1 MIGIAIKED
10 GLISNSYFNI
20 KIDGN
25 TREDAILTTKGINE
39 AIKYASENNINYIKL
54 EKGKYIID
62 VVDNEITLMSN
73 IELDLNGSTLNVLSN
88 SEPRY
93 NLIHI
98 IDAQNVKVKN
108 GMLLGDRETHDYTN
122 QSPST
127 HEWGHGIKIEQAKDI
142 EISDLDI
149 SLMTGDGI
157 DINDTMVEDKMRT
170 ENIVITRNN
179 IHHVRRNG
187 ISVGAVDTLDITHN
201 TIHDISGTNPQSGID
216 IERNNT
222 NQFYKNVTISNNK
235 IYNHKNGSSIAFFDT
250 AENFKII
257 DNDLSDRITASRY
270 SRRDRDYTFP
280 YLPIEEIMEQYNI
293 TITGNKV
300 IDESLLDKETFTAT
314 ATEEN
319 VNVLNMR
326 TSQIFVTG
334 VQINKTTLELE
345 EANTETL
352 TATTIPTNADYRA
365 VTWSSSNKNV
375 ATITLNSG
383 KITAKSP
390 GTTTITVTTKDG
402 EKTATCEVTVKK
414 KTLQDIPVS
423 GINLNKQQMELV
435 EGEEEN
441 LIATVVPENATNKN
455 IIWSSADE
463 KIAKVEN
470 GIVRGISAGTTTIT
484 AKAEDGAYESTCE
497 VVIKERTINVTG
509 IILNKKQ
516 INLIEGNT
524 EELIATITPF
534 NATNQNIKWTTSDG
548 NVATVANGMVTGVSK
563 GKTTITAETQDGEY
577 KATCEVIVEEKIIDV
592 TGISLNKTKIEL
604 VEGTT
609 ITLTP
614 TVTPENAT
622 NKNVIW
628 NSSDD
633 TIAKVENGIITG
645 ISKGI
650 TTIKVLTED
659 EKYMAECKVTVLEKK
674 QEEQEQQQQQQQN
687 QENNQQQ
694 DDLKDQENKQQE
706 QNSQTPSS
714 DKNSKQDDTIQKNNK
729 TNEKNEQASNNN
741 EKKNNL
747 NEGISNNK
755 DVKNENKTTYQ
766 NNNTQNSSTTTS
778 TAINGKETTAK
789 TILPKTGAN
798 EEIIIIAITI
808 FFILSIIFGV
818 KIKKYKGI

>member
-235 IYNHKNGSSIAFFDT
+235 IYNHKSGSSIAFFDT

-345 EANTETL
+345 EGNTETL

-365 VTWSSSNKNV
+365 VTWSSSNKSV

-470 GIVRGISAGTTTIT
+470 GII
-484 AKAEDGAYESTCE
+484 
-497 VVIKERTINVTG
+497 TG
-509 IILNKKQ
+509 I
-516 INLIEGNT
+516 
-524 EELIATITPF
+524 
-534 NATNQNIKWTTSDG
+534 
-548 NVATVANGMVTGVSK
+548 SK
-563 GKTTITAETQDGEY
+563 GKTTI
-577 KATCEVIVEEKIIDV
+577 
-592 TGISLNKTKIEL
+592 
-604 VEGTT
+604 
-609 ITLTP
+609 
-614 TVTPENAT
+614 
-622 NKNVIW
+622 
-628 NSSDD
+628 
-633 TIAKVENGIITG
+633 
-645 ISKGI
+645 
-650 TTIKVLTED
+650 KVLTAD
-659 EKYMAECKVTVLEKK
+659 EKYMAECEVTVLEKK
-674 QEEQEQQQQQQQN
+674 QEEQEQQQQQN

-694 DDLKDQENKQQE
+694 DYLKDQENKQQE

-714 DKNSKQDDTIQKNNK
+714 DKNSKQDDTIQKNNN
-729 TNEKNEQASNNN
+729 TNEKNEEASNNN
-741 EKKNNL
+741 EEKNNL

-808 FFILSIIFGV
+808 FFILSIIFGI